1 MNIYVAII
9 EAWAKDM
16 ELDLAS
22 LSDYD
27 LPSFLHIVR
36 NFPHFK
42 KNEKE
47 GSISNGSCIKV

>member
-9 EAWAKDM
+9 EAWAKDK

-47 GSISNGSCIKV
+47 G